1 MAERVAG
8 KVGVV
13 TGAASGLGAAT
24 ARLWVAEGGSVV
36 LADIQDERGE
46 ELAASLGPAA
56 RFVHCDV
63 SVEHDV
69 AAAVDQAVQSFGKLD
84 VMFNNA
90 GIVGAVGPIDTIDL
104 DEYEFTMAVLLRSVV
119 LGMKHSA
126 RVMKPRRCGVI
137 VSTSSIGGLTGGLGA
152 HAYGAA
158 KAAVIQLTR
167 NVAAELAAWSI
178 RVNAVAPGK
187 MATEMNAVQVT
198 GDPDNMDGL
207 LDYLTKQATPL
218 PGRPGLA
225 DDIAH
230 AVLWLASDDAGFVSG
245 HTLVV
250 DGGLT
255 TGSRENPTVG
265 EIAGRY
271 REKRPLFREAGNL
284 GLPT

>member
-1 MAERVAG
+1 M
-8 KVGVV
+8 VV
-13 TGAASGLGAAT
+13 
-24 ARLWVAEGGSVV
+24 
-36 LADIQDERGE
+36 ADIQDDRGR
-46 ELAASLGPAA
+46 AVADSLGAAA
-56 RFVHCDV
+56 RFAHCDV
-63 SVEHDV
+63 SSEADV
-69 AAAVDQAVQSFGKLD
+69 AAAVDLAVSQFGRLD
-84 VMFNNA
+84 LMYNNA

-119 LGMKHSA
+119 LGMKHAA
-126 RVMKPRRCGVI
+126 RVMKPQRSGVI
-137 VSTSSIGGLTGGLGA
+137 VSTSSVGGLMGGLGA

-187 MATEMNAVQVT
+187 MLTEMNAVQVT
-198 GDPDNMDGL
+198 GDPDDMDGL
-207 LDYLTKQATPL
+207 RDYLTNRATPL
-218 PGRPGLA
+218 PGRPGMA
-225 DDIAH
+225 EDIAH

-255 TGSRENPTVG
+255 TGSRENPAVG

-271 REKRPLFREAGNL
+271 KERRPMFREAGQM
-284 GLPT
+284 GLPG